1 MEELSTSVPR
11 DRSGSVA
18 FSSCRISLVTL
29 VLAAAAAAL
38 ITLLFW
44 YMLVWPRSWTCACLL
59 RLSWSV
65 PRVAYNEVV
74 SCDAGHNLWKL
85 LTGSVW
91 FGQHSYPC
99 MSRLS
104 ESQACRLSYV
114 HALLCSFF
122 ATEEHA
128 NVYPLLAGP
137 LTAMYV
143 PGQSMSVTMT
153 GKLDD
158 DPPFTWGGNGIMHDQ
173 LPTPYSLQLDVSR
186 LHLSIIK
193 DHHDLAWNPLPP
205 CMEQKRTLLKE
216 GKRNY

>member
-91 FGQHSYPC
+91 FC
-99 MSRLS
+99 LFNTNCLS
-104 ESQACRLSYV
+104 FL
-114 HALLCSFF
+114 F
-122 ATEEHA
+122 
-128 NVYPLLAGP
+128 
-137 LTAMYV
+137 
-143 PGQSMSVTMT
+143 
-153 GKLDD
+153 
-158 DPPFTWGGNGIMHDQ
+158 
-173 LPTPYSLQLDVSR
+173 
-186 LHLSIIK
+186 
-193 DHHDLAWNPLPP
+193 
-205 CMEQKRTLLKE
+205 LKE
-216 GKRNY
+216 TEKRVARFLFLFWFTNGPVLFQNGPYFSIFGLIKLKNLT

>member
-1 MEELSTSVPR
+1 MHPFDRLNTTLELISLRNRWSYFVCTNCKSVVHVRAAAVPGQVPPSTMEELSTSVPR

-44 YMLVWPRSWTCACLL
+44 YMLVRPRSWTCACLL

-114 HALLCSFF
+114 QVLYMC
-122 ATEEHA
+122 
-128 NVYPLLAGP
+128 
-137 LTAMYV
+137 
-143 PGQSMSVTMT
+143 
-153 GKLDD
+153 
-158 DPPFTWGGNGIMHDQ
+158 
-173 LPTPYSLQLDVSR
+173 
-186 LHLSIIK
+186 
-193 DHHDLAWNPLPP
+193 
-205 CMEQKRTLLKE
+205 
-216 GKRNY
+216 